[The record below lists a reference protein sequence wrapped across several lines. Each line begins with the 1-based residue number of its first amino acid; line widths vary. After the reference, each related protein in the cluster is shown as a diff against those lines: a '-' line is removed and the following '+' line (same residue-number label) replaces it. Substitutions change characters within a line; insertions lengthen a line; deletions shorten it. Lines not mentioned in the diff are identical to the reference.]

1 MQPMDKLMRAP
12 IRRRSGW
19 CGCSTTTSTSTSITV
34 LQMRALFEHHGCRV
48 SVAAAPYCVSLDLS
62 HLFYGTAAAAEN
74 KQAAAAAV
82 VAAASHTV
90 APAEGA
96 FIKLPSRSPSPSSDD
111 EVKEQEEEHWGL
123 DAAAAAELT
132 RKANS
137 SSGSEEEEEE
147 KPRPVTSGE
156 TLLEFLGELLCLC
169 FLSCFAG
176 GLGFQDDFYA
186 GVSDEA
192 IRVTCDV

>member
-1 MQPMDKLMRAP
+1 M
-12 IRRRSGW
+12 S
-19 CGCSTTTSTSTSITV
+19 S
-34 LQMRALFEHHGCRV
+34 
-48 SVAAAPYCVSLDLS
+48 DLS
-62 HLFYGTAAAAEN
+62 HLFFGTVADAEN

-96 FIKLPSRSPSPSSDD
+96 FIKLPSRSPSPSSEE
-111 EVKEQEEEHWGL
+111 EVKEEEEHWGL

-147 KPRPVTSGE
+147 KPRPVTSGD
-156 TLLEFLGELLCLC
+156 TSLELLCL
-169 FLSCFAG
+169 FLLSCFAG
-176 GLGFQDDFYA
+176 GMGFQDDFYA
-186 GVSDEA
+186 GVSVEA
-192 IRVTCDV
+192 HIV